1 MSKASAPKLNIFV
14 PLTKVD
20 EENRLVYGLV
30 AEEIKDRSGET
41 MDYASSKLNFQ
52 KWSDEV
58 HTASG
63 GLSKGNLRGM
73 HGKVAAGKLVDLTF
87 DDENRRIECCSKV
100 VDDNEWKKV
109 LEGVYTGFSMGGRY
123 EKRWDLEKGDGTK
136 EKRYTALPS
145 EVSLVDTPCIPT
157 AMFYEVIKA
166 DGSSEMRKFLTADD
180 DQNEDNLA
188 KGGASM
194 PGFNPTNDQILPV
207 AQELAKAA
215 GKPET
220 SWLDFVVP
228 ATETLKKAFEA
239 KEKGDKA
246 EEEADPAAEAKEGEE
261 KPAGGGEPTD
271 EGAEAE
277 ETTEGNKGDVLDEE
291 EREEAIKS
299 EDGADDET
307 APAAEDDDKGEKS
320 EKEDKAEKADFPELQ
335 QGWQAKDGKFFAK
348 KADALAHND
357 SLEKAADIDPDS
369 LAGKLA
375 KMAEQVAAI
384 GADGD
389 KDETDGTEEEV
400 PEIAKSLNAY
410 ADLLSHPETLKK
422 GLYEV
427 SRMADVLRST
437 ASLTICLASE
447 AVREG
452 DNSPLPAKMEGIVGE
467 LSAALIELAQE
478 ETSELLAGM
487 ASARAKAEATEGAGA
502 SYLYPDG
509 YMALAAPI
517 LGLEKAQLEEMGNN
531 VLAKRAPV
539 EPTGDMGEK
548 LASLEKMLEETN
560 DKLAKRDAEIATA
573 MPMLEKMQKEIERI
587 NALPMPS
594 APITNAVDKS
604 ADVSG
609 LSKAE
614 DFRGVNDVA
623 TAANLMTKF
632 APDTLVD
639 AAIRMAQTQ
648 GRPLIDR

>member
-1 MSKASAPKLNIFV
+1 MSKSNALLNLFV

-20 EENRLVYGLV
+20 EENRLVYGQV
-30 AEEIKDRSGET
+30 AAEVVDRAGET
-41 MDYASSKLNFQ
+41 MDYATSKVNFQ
-52 KWSDEV
+52 KWSDQV
-58 HTASG
+58 HSSSG
-63 GLSKGNLRGM
+63 GMSKGNLRGM
-73 HGKVAAGKLVDLTF
+73 HGKVAAGKLTDLTF
-87 DDENRRIECCSKV
+87 NDDEKVIECVSKV
-100 VDDNEWKKV
+100 VDDNEWQKV

-145 EVSLVDTPCIPT
+145 EVSLVDVPCIPT
-157 AMFYEVIKA
+157 AMFYEVIKS
-166 DGSSEMRKFLTADD
+166 DGSSEMRKFASAEDGAD
-180 DQNEDNLA
+180 EPLA
-188 KGGASM
+188 KGGAPM
-194 PGFNPTNDQILPV
+194 NVEFNPTNDQILPV

-220 SWLDFVVP
+220 AWLDFVIP

-239 KEKGDKA
+239 KEKGEA
-246 EEEADPAAEAKEGEE
+246 EEEAPAAEGKESEE

-277 ETTEGNKGDVLDEE
+277 EPTKGNEGDVLDEE

-299 EDGADDET
+299 EDGADDA
-307 APAAEDDDKGEKS
+307 APAAEADAKEEKS
-320 EKEDKAEKADFPELQ
+320 EKDDKAEKADFPELQ
-335 QGWQAKDGKFFAK
+335 QGWRAKDGQFFAK

-357 SLEKAADIDPDS
+357 SLEKAADLDPES

-400 PEIAKSLNAY
+400 PEIVKSLNAY

-427 SRMADVLRST
+427 SRMSDVLRSA
-437 ASLTICLASE
+437 ASLTICLTSE
-447 AVREG
+447 AAREG

-467 LSAALIELAQE
+467 LSTALIELAQE
-478 ETSELLAGM
+478 ETAELLAGM
-487 ASARAKAEATEGAGA
+487 ASARAKSEATEGAGA
-502 SYLYPDG
+502 SYCYPDE

-517 LGLEKAQLEEMGNN
+517 LGLEKSALEEMGND

-539 EPTGDMGEK
+539 EPVDDVAAKVET
-548 LASLEKMLEETN
+548 LEKALAETN
-560 DKLAKRDAEIATA
+560 DKLAKRDEEIATA
-573 MPMLEKMQKEIERI
+573 LPLLEKMQKEIERI

-594 APITNAVDKS
+594 APITNVVDKS
-604 ADVSG
+604 HDVTG
-609 LSKAE
+609 MVKGDDL
-614 DFRGVNDVA
+614 RGHNDAA
-623 TAANLMTKF
+623 TASNLMQKF
-632 APDTLVD
+632 DKDTLVD
-639 AAIRMAQTQ
+639 AAIRMAQQQ
-648 GRPLIDR
+648 GQPMINR